1 MRTTALLSML
11 LGLAACDGTSTSVS
25 VEVAG
30 LVGGTPAACGETY
43 AGIGTTASDFELA
56 DFRLYVHDVRLLT
69 ASGEEVPVTLTDDGV
84 FQRDG
89 VAHLDF
95 EDGTAGCENGNAEM
109 NGTIDGTVE
118 AQGPFDGIRFRFGV
132 PFDLNHGDVSTSA
145 PPLDRPGMF
154 WNWNGGYKFLRVDG
168 RTTGQPAGVQYHIGS
183 TGCDGDGRGN
193 VNGCTGDNRPEIEL
207 TGADPTT
214 TRIVVDV
221 AALLSESDVDGNL
234 GGPPG
239 CMSGVDDM
247 DCVPVF
253 NGLGLTYDGVAPTG
267 PQRLFRFE

>member
-1 MRTTALLSML
+1 MRHAALLGCL
-11 LGLAACDGTSTSVS
+11 LVLTACEGDATSVS
-25 VEVAG
+25 IEMTGV
-30 LVGGTPAACGETY
+30 VGGEAAACGETY
-43 AGIGTTASDFELA
+43 AGIGTTGSDLELA

-69 ASGEEVPVTLTDDGV
+69 AAGEEVPVTLTDDGV
-84 FQRDG
+84 FQREG

-95 EDGTAGCENGNAEM
+95 EDGTAGCENGNAQT
-109 NGTIDGTVE
+109 NGTLDGTIE
-118 AQGPFDGIRFRFGV
+118 GEGPFTGIRFRLGV

-154 WNWNGGYKFLRVDG
+154 WNWNGGYKFLRIDG

-193 VNGCTGDNRPEIEL
+193 VSGCANDNRPEIEL

-214 TRIVVDV
+214 TPIIVDV
-221 AALLSESDVDGNL
+221 AALLSESDLDGNL

-253 NGLGLTYDGVAPTG
+253 HGLGLSFDGVDPSA